1 MIRCWSHNNDVD
13 QPAAYW
19 WTTKAG
25 NTVALCVTCCAWWRR
40 HARDDP
46 DLEPIRIQQIR
57 RSP

>member
-1 MIRCWSHNNDVD
+1 MAEPCWSGAYGHD

-25 NTVALCVTCCAWWRR
+25 NTVALCVACCAWWRW

-46 DLEPIRIQQIR
+46 DLEPVRIQQIR
-57 RSP
+57 RR